1 MALSLRL
8 AANRLQ
14 SSGGGAASGNS
25 SGEVAAEAKA
35 ALWSLRVRYL
45 TVFLL
50 MKFADWLQ
58 GSYFYEV
65 YAAKNDSRTG
75 EAFTPSAISS
85 LFLVGFCSAMV
96 CGAFAGSWADKFGRC
111 VWGHSGE
118 HLMMVVVEVV
128 GWTSAGLAGTVVSW
142 AQLWHNAS
150 VMDAETRHWY
160 PSPHALTYLCVW
172 MWMWW
177 MHSGG
182 GGGGGGAG

>member
-14 SSGGGAASGNS
+14 SSGGAASGDT
-25 SGEVAAEAKA
+25 GEVAAEAKA

-111 VWGHSGE
+111 VGCSGAVAPVEDGHALHAPGSGVAVTRRRGTFWCF
-118 HLMMVVVEVV
+118 LFLGGLGCCPPPPPPPSPSFIIFVVVIVCV
-128 GWTSAGLAGTVVSW
+128 CGCGCGNAGLAVIG
-142 AQLWHNAS
+142 
-150 VMDAETRHWY
+150 
-160 PSPHALTYLCVW
+160 
-172 MWMWW
+172 
-177 MHSGG
+177 
-182 GGGGGGAG
+182 

>member
-1 MALSLRL
+1 MFPCVYGLQWLKFLYIAGPVALSLRL

-111 VWGHSGE
+111 VG
-118 HLMMVVVEVV
+118 
-128 GWTSAGLAGTVVSW
+128 
-142 AQLWHNAS
+142 AQW
-150 VMDAETRHWY
+150 R
-160 PSPHALTYLCVW
+160 ALDD
-172 MWMWW
+172 
-177 MHSGG
+177 GG
-182 GGGGGGAG
+182 V